1 MSSAL
6 PKVPLREAAQPVS
19 RPVAPSP
26 GETYRQIGVSLWG
39 KGAYEREPVDGGLT
53 KYQQLFRA
61 EQGDIVV
68 NKIWARNGSVA
79 VVDDTL
85 AGCHGSNEFP
95 MFAPIEGRLDPRWM
109 HWVTK
114 TNDFWKQCEQ
124 KSQGTSGQN
133 RIKPE
138 RFLEV
143 EIPLPP
149 LDVQRRIVAR
159 IDELAAKV
167 EEARGLRRVA
177 IEEASSFLPSHLGA
191 KFRELVDYYPV
202 QPLGELSS
210 HIVDG
215 PHQTPTYLPD
225 ANGVP
230 FVTVKNMVTG
240 KLSFENLNY
249 VSRED
254 HSVFSRRCR
263 AERGDVLYSKDGATK
278 GRPCYVD
285 TDEEFSF
292 FVSVALIKPLR
303 DRLDGRYLVHF
314 LNSSW
319 IKDRMVD
326 KSRGDMIPHIV
337 LREIRAFPV
346 PLPSLPEQRSIVAE
360 LDALQAKL
368 DAVKALQT
376 ETAAELDAMLPAI
389 LDIAFKGEL
398 APQDPNDERTSY
410 LLQRVEAKRNIGS
423 GARRDGRH
431 SQN

>member
-1 MSSAL
+1 MSAAL
-6 PKVPLREAAQPVS
+6 PRVPLREAARPVS
-19 RPVAPSP
+19 RPVTPTP
-26 GETYRQIGVSLWG
+26 GATYRQLGVSLWG

-61 EQGDIVV
+61 ERGDIVV

-79 VVDDTL
+79 VIDDSL
-85 AGCHGSNEFP
+85 SGCYGSNEFP

-114 TNDFWKQCEQ
+114 TKDFWAQCDQ

-149 LDVQRRIVAR
+149 LDEQRRIVAR
-159 IDELAAKV
+159 IEALAAKV
-167 EEARGLRRVA
+167 EEARGLRGVG
-177 IEEASSFLPSHLGA
+177 IEEASALLPAHLGA
-191 KFRELVDYYPV
+191 KFRELADGYPV

-230 FVTVKNMVTG
+230 FVTVKNMVSG

-254 HSVFSRRCR
+254 HREFSRRCR

-278 GRPCYVD
+278 GRPCLVD

-303 DRLDGRYLVHF
+303 DRLDGRFLVHL

-319 IKDRMVD
+319 IKDRMID

-346 PLPSLPEQRSIVAE
+346 PLPSLAEQRCIVAE
-360 LDALQAKL
+360 LDALQAKV
-368 DAVKALQT
+368 DAVKAHQA
-376 ETAAELDAMLPAI
+376 ETAAELDALLPAI
-389 LDIAFKGEL
+389 LDKAFKGEL
-398 APQDPNDERTSY
+398 
-410 LLQRVEAKRNIGS
+410 
-423 GARRDGRH
+423 
-431 SQN
+431 